1 VRWRNHRSGSSSD
14 SALQMDQRS
23 SEQSHQSPWSALSGE
38 SGRSHDAQRAS
49 ASKRRCRNWSRICGA
64 GAATSVSAK
73 LLASSRTLL
82 AGSVRDF
89 VWHSGDNGKH
99 PVVVGQLSWN
109 GASAQNWRA
118 TRLAAAAV
126 PGTSPTPRPYPSRFP
141 RPILNRS
148 VSRIWRMR
156 VSVTISNR
164 RVRTRT
170 HGGVAGVSGQPLPLC
185 RSNAAIPQPTCLVQL
200 LTASGQE
207 GNRRGDSRN
216 SSREKKGR
224 RRHAK
229 KPPQEDH
236 AAGPRTSK
244 DAR

>member
-1 VRWRNHRSGSSSD
+1 MSFTPAPDKWGNRTCGFGGISVHLTR
-14 SALQMDQRS
+14 Q
-23 SEQSHQSPWSALSGE
+23 LSRVVSLFRE
-38 SGRSHDAQRAS
+38 
-49 ASKRRCRNWSRICGA
+49 ASKCIISGYAMCGA

-89 VWHSGDNGKH
+89 VWHCGDNGKH

-109 GASAQNWRA
+109 WASAQNWRA

-170 HGGVAGVSGQPLPLC
+170 HGGVAGVGGQPLPLC
-185 RSNAAIPQPTCLVQL
+185 RSSPLTGQVPLAENSRDFVDHQCAAKC
-200 LTASGQE
+200 
-207 GNRRGDSRN
+207 
-216 SSREKKGR
+216 
-224 RRHAK
+224 
-229 KPPQEDH
+229 
-236 AAGPRTSK
+236 
-244 DAR
+244 